1 MKKAVWKVAA
11 CMLGA
16 WGVTAKVAEAANA
29 PASTNLYVYGDIGA
43 NVAKAGDT
51 PLRGGFPEA
60 GGAAMSVSE
69 ASTMEGASTLQLGVG
84 YRISPAF
91 AVELGYALL
100 GTFKNTFDGRW
111 QMRPGGDPA
120 SFKSNQNVAM
130 HGVRL
135 VALGIYPLSDKFELF
150 GTVGVYG
157 LNYKNDPTADMEA
170 MGIRK
175 SSTFKV
181 RPAIGA
187 GITYRIT
194 PSLHVRGQYEF
205 INSSL
210 SRKVDNIVIG
220 NTQSIRVGLVYAF

>member
-16 WGVTAKVAEAANA
+16 WGVTAAAANA
-29 PASTNLYVYGDIGA
+29 PASTNIYVYGDVGA

-51 PLRGGFPEA
+51 PARGGFPVD

-69 ASTMEGASTLQLGVG
+69 ASSTDGSSTLQLGFG

-91 AVELGYALL
+91 AVELGYAVL

-111 QMRPGGDPA
+111 QMNPGGESS

-130 HGVRL
+130 HGFRL
-135 VALGIYPLSDKFELF
+135 AALGIYPLSDKFELF
-150 GTVGVYG
+150 GTVGIYG
-157 LNYKNDPTADMEA
+157 LNYKNDPTSDMEA
-170 MGIRK
+170 MGSRK
-175 SSTFKV
+175 SSAFKL

-210 SRKVDNIVIG
+210 NRAADNIVIG